1 METQSLNRPLPRLS
15 PAPSV
20 CDESILATA
29 RRLRAGETSAEA
41 LTEQA
46 LERIA
51 DRDGDLLGFVHV
63 MTDAALR
70 DAREADRELREGI
83 DRGPMHGIAIG
94 LKDVI
99 DVAGEPTSC
108 QSKLRAGHV
117 ATDTAFVVRRLAEAG
132 AIILGKTNTWQ
143 YCLGQPGPN
152 LPYPPARNP
161 RFPDRI
167 PGGSSSGSG
176 TAVAAGYVRAAL
188 GTDSAGS
195 VRYPAGS
202 CGVVGIKPTFG
213 LVGRSGVF
221 PLSGTLDHIG
231 VIAGSV
237 ADAAVTLGAITGWDP
252 DDLAG
257 LMPPPCDY
265 LADLDRGLA
274 GLTIGLPRALYAHG
288 DGPSD
293 QVDNLL
299 AFAALAERAGAEVR
313 EVETPDYD
321 QFNLYGTI
329 VLLGEAYR
337 VHHADLARREAA
349 YDPPAFEALMR
360 GAAYS
365 LAEIDAARRA
375 CARLRVTVSR
385 LFDEVDVLMLPT
397 MLRPPLRIGEMSGP
411 ENVLTKPFN
420 MTGHPAL
427 AVPFGRSAEGLP
439 LSVQVVGRHF
449 DEAMVFRVGRAVEA
463 LDAALSAPPSASSR

>member
-1 METQSLNRPLPRLS
+1 MTREAAPDLS
-15 PAPSV
+15 PVPKLE
-20 CDESILATA
+20 DESILATA
-29 RRLRAGETSAEA
+29 WRLRAGETSAEA
-41 LTEQA
+41 ITRQA
-46 LERIA
+46 LDRIA
-51 DRDGDLLGFVHV
+51 ARDGDLHGFVHI
-63 MTDAALR
+63 MAEPALR
-70 DAREADRELREGI
+70 EAREADRELGEGI
-83 DRGPMHGIAIG
+83 DRGPMHGIPVA

-117 ATDTAFVVRRLAEAG
+117 ATNTAFVVRRLEEGG
-132 AIILGKTNTWQ
+132 AVVLGKTNTWQ

-152 LPYPPARNP
+152 LPFPPARNP
-161 RFPDRI
+161 LCPDRI

-176 TAVAAGYVRAAL
+176 TAVGAGYVRAAL

-221 PLSGTLDHIG
+221 PLSETLDHVG
-231 VIAGSV
+231 VIARSV
-237 ADAAVTLGAITGWDP
+237 ADAAVTLGVIAGWDP
-252 DDLAG
+252 DDLAS

-274 GLTIGLPRALYAHG
+274 GLTIGLPCALYAHG
-288 DGPSD
+288 DGPSE

-299 AFAALAERAGAEVR
+299 ALAALAEREGAEVR
-313 EVETPDYD
+313 EVEAPDYD
-321 QFNLYGTI
+321 AFNLYGTI

-337 VHHADLARREAA
+337 VHHADLARYEAA

-365 LAEIDAARRA
+365 LDEIDAARQA
-375 CARLRVTVSR
+375 CARLRVSVSR
-385 LFDEVDVLMLPT
+385 LFDRVDVLMLPT
-397 MLRPPLRIGEMSGP
+397 MLRPPLKVGEMSGP

-439 LSVQVVGRHF
+439 LSVQIAARHF
-449 DEAMVFRVGRAVEA
+449 DEATVFRAGRAVER
-463 LDAALSAPPSASSR
+463 LDAALSAWPSASSR